1 VKVSAIQKI
10 LSRALWKQDLRQPLQ
25 KGARR
30 NPWKLAHGLRKA
42 FRSKAG
48 LVMHHLNVE
57 LIMGHKTTGTQETYW
72 RPTEEEVLEDYL
84 KAVNLLTINNNVQK
98 FEIEQIHD
106 KEIEELKARQTVF
119 ESVLKKMVASDMCVD
134 INDPEE
140 QERIASVPEKV
151 LAGKRRLFTDE

>member
-1 VKVSAIQKI
+1 
-10 LSRALWKQDLRQPLQ
+10 
-25 KGARR
+25 
-30 NPWKLAHGLRKA
+30 
-42 FRSKAG
+42 
-48 LVMHHLNVE
+48 MHHLNVE

-72 RPTEEEVLEDYL
+72 RSTEEEVLEDYL